1 MYDNFQLI
9 ISLAKKSSSRA
20 AVVCSTFLKFFFFKK
35 PFELHHQRMKF
46 LLSKYKY
53 DKKNSS
59 SLLDNAP
66 N

>member
-1 MYDNFQLI
+1 MTIFNLYFL
-9 ISLAKKSSSRA
+9 LPKKSSRA
-20 AVVCSTFLKFFFFKK
+20 AVICSTFLKFFLKK